1 MASIT
6 EPFTGPVK
14 SERHSSSSSLR
25 LGEVHDWIAAAS
37 DEPID
42 STIFD
47 QRALTGF
54 GRHHIRTWGDLGA
67 LDDAA
72 LLAIPTVGELT
83 VARIH
88 KALAAHGWKRR
99 GHAAAAAGWQ
109 QLVCEPDRLAPP
121 DPDLATAVA
130 WTSAVADDLTLGGLV
145 SACLREDGTPEAVDD
160 AVQSLRSV
168 PLSQLVGSE
177 VRPLAEHILDLASE
191 ASTPELAAREFGQSR
206 PTWRQLGQQYGVSGE
221 AVRRRVAR
229 AALRIRGQLASD
241 RFQAVRL
248 AAERLRHEFGLVI
261 RSDSAVV
268 ETWRTRL
275 GHEPFE
281 ALRWIA
287 RYRCDGDWLLRGT
300 GTSCVDLCQ
309 ALDDAIGENWLVK
322 AEDLLRDLSAPVRPE
337 AALSLLMESGAWRD
351 IGEGWLVRWDVPLHV
366 KAERVLH
373 MVGRPMAPSE
383 LIEAI
388 GESSAKVL
396 KYSRGSLVRID
407 KQFRLALPEWGYEEY
422 EGITTEIN
430 QRIERGDGVA
440 SVTAIMKEFIR
451 DFGVK
456 EGSVRAYLE
465 SGPYVVSGD
474 EVRHLGNL
482 DYTPNSVE
490 DRSHAVKVQDNWGQS
505 FTVTE
510 QNLKGYSFNLDRDIA
525 AHNGLKP
532 RDSLRVPA
540 MHAGVCMGEASLI
553 WRLTNLN
560 GTVDVGRLSS
570 VLDELGLSDGD
581 SMVIVATPSACTLL
595 RPDEL
600 PRQQQATLSD
610 DLVRSLLGRA

>member
-1 MASIT
+1 M
-6 EPFTGPVK
+6 K
-14 SERHSSSSSLR
+14 SESHSSSSSLR

-88 KALAAHGWKRR
+88 KALAAHGWKKR
-99 GHAAAAAGWQ
+99 GHAAVAAAWQ
-109 QLVCEPDRLAPP
+109 QLVCDSDRPAPS
-121 DPDLATAVA
+121 DPDLATAIA

-145 SACLREDGTPEAVDD
+145 SACLSEDGTPEAVDD
-160 AVQSLRSV
+160 AVQSLRSL

-177 VRPLAEHILDLASE
+177 VRPLAERILDLVSE
-191 ASTPELAAREFGQSR
+191 ESTPELVAREFSQFR
-206 PTWRQLGQQYGVSGE
+206 PSWRQLGQQYGVSGE
-221 AVRRRVAR
+221 AVRRRVVR
-229 AALRIRGQLASD
+229 DELRIRGQLASD
-241 RFQAVRL
+241 SFQSVRL
-248 AAERLRHEFGLVI
+248 AAQRLQDEFGIAI
-261 RSDSAVV
+261 RSDSSVV
-268 ETWRTRL
+268 EIWRARL
-275 GHEPFE
+275 GHHQFE

-287 RYRCDGDWLLRGT
+287 CYSYDGDWLLRGAET
-300 GTSCVDLCQ
+300 TCTDLSQ
-309 ALDDAIGENWLVK
+309 ALDDASGQEWLIQP
-322 AEDLLRDLSAPVRPE
+322 EDLLSGLPGPVRPE
-337 AALSLLMESGAWRD
+337 AVRRLLMESGAWRD
-351 IGEGWLVRWDVPLHV
+351 IGEGWMVRWDVPLHV

-373 MVGRPMAPSE
+373 LVGRPATPAE
-383 LIEAI
+383 LIEAV
-388 GESSAKVL
+388 GESSEKVL

-422 EGITTEIN
+422 EGITTEID
-430 QRIERGDGVA
+430 QRINRGGGVA
-440 SVTAIMKEFIR
+440 SVSAILREFVR

-474 EVRHLGNL
+474 EVRHLGEL
-482 DYTPNSVE
+482 SYTPNIVD
-490 DRSHAVKVQDNWGQS
+490 DRPHAIKVHDDWGQN

-510 QNLKGYSFNLDRDIA
+510 HHLRGYSFDLDRDIA
-525 AHNGLKP
+525 AHNGLQP
-532 RDSLRVPA
+532 QDSLRVPA
-540 MHAGVCMGEASLI
+540 MYADVCMGEASLI

-560 GTVDVGRLSS
+560 RTVDVGRLSS
-570 VLDELGLSDGD
+570 VLHELDFSDGD
-581 SMVIVATPSACTLL
+581 SIVIVATPSVCTVL

-600 PRQQQATLSD
+600 PKQQQATLSD